1 VDHPGL
7 RRLLSGTAAV
17 LLACS
22 AGCRDEL
29 APPDAGRRDA
39 GDGATDGGGG
49 GDGGARDAERDTGVE
64 PSPCPAPAALTPEDV
79 PSGYL
84 PTARVTLIRV
94 VDGDT
99 SHFSFDGNDRTVRFL
114 YVNTEES
121 HGKETTAFGEAT
133 EDRVRDEI
141 TAAQLIDV
149 AVREEWDEPGEP
161 DLDPYDR
168 WLSLVFVD
176 GTLYQTHLVR
186 EGLSAYYTRFGCAPE
201 PVHTSLLHAEAE
213 ARAARRGIWAA
224 GHPTDYRRVLDNWI
238 QDRTCRPRYD
248 EPYCP

>member
-1 VDHPGL
+1 V
-7 RRLLSGTAAV
+7 
-17 LLACS
+17 
-22 AGCRDEL
+22 
-29 APPDAGRRDA
+29 DAGRDA
-39 GDGATDGGGG
+39 GGVGLDGGGG
-49 GDGGARDAERDTGVE
+49 RDAQRDRGPE
-64 PSPCPAPAALTPEDV
+64 PSPCPLPITPTPTDV
-79 PSGYL
+79 PPGYL
-84 PTARVTLIRV
+84 PPVAVALIRV

-99 SHFSFDGNDRTVRFL
+99 AHFRFGADDRTVRFL

-121 HGKETTAFGEAT
+121 HGEETTAFGTAT
-133 EDRVRDEI
+133 EGRVRDEI
-141 TAAQLIDV
+141 GAAGEIVV
-149 AVREEWDEPGEP
+149 AVREEWEAPGEP

-176 GTLYQTHLVR
+176 GTLFQTHLVR

-224 GHPTDYRRVLDNWI
+224 GHPTDYADVLDSWI
-238 QDRTCRPRYD
+238 GDTDCRPNPFR